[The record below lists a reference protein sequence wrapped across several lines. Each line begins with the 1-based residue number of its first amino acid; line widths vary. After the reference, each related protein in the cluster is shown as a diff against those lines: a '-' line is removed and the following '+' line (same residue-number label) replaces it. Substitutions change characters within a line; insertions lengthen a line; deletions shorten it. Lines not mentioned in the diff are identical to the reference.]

1 MTRWLSTLIFLA
13 SVAAFGQSAPS
24 ATNENSWTVPR
35 LGDGHPDLQG
45 IWTNKTVTPL
55 ERPTALGNKAFFTEE
70 EAKAFTHET
79 LERND
84 KDQRGGGVRDVL
96 HAYNAFWWDSGTK
109 VLRNMR
115 TSIITDPPDG
125 RIPALTA
132 QRQAQLQERAL
143 AVKVRCE
150 RPGCEIANSGQLS
163 PSDKPEDLD
172 LMTRC
177 IFFGTV
183 VPMLPSAYNNDYQIV
198 QSPGMLAIDTEMVHD
213 VRRIPT
219 DGSAHL
225 SSNVREWTGDP
236 RGHWEGDTLVV
247 DSTNFTGETRVRGAD
262 ENLHLIERFTR
273 VGPDTLLYQ
282 FTVDDPTAFTK
293 PWSGEIPM
301 AKTDGLLYEYACH
314 EGNIGMKDI
323 IAAAKADEKKA
334 TDQAA
339 KKKEN

>member
-1 MTRWLSTLIFLA
+1 MTYRFTLGIMILGA
-13 SVAAFGQSAPS
+13 IPAFGQTD
-24 ATNENSWTVPR
+24 ATWTVPR
-35 LGDGHPDLQG
+35 IADGHPDLQG
-45 IWTNKTVTPL
+45 IWTNKTITPL
-55 ERPTALGNKAFFTEE
+55 ERPKELGTKAFFTPAEI
-70 EAKAFTHET
+70 KAYTQST
-79 LERND
+79 LQQND

-96 HAYNAFWWDSGTK
+96 NAYNAFWWDSGTK
-109 VLRNMR
+109 VLKNMR
-115 TSIITDPPDG
+115 TSIIVDPPDG
-125 RIPALTA
+125 RIPPLTEH
-132 QRQAQLQERAL
+132 RQALLQERAE
-143 AVKVRCE
+143 AIKIRCQ
-150 RPGCEIANSGQLS
+150 RPGCAIANIGQLM
-163 PSDKPEDLD
+163 PSDKPEELD

-177 IFFGTV
+177 ISFGTV

-198 QSPGMLAIDTEMVHD
+198 QAPGVVAIDTEMVHE

-225 SSNVREWTGDP
+225 PPNVREWIGDP

-247 DSTNFTGETRVRGAD
+247 DSANFRDVEGWGARGTD

-301 AKTDGLLYEYACH
+301 TKTEGPLYEYACH
-314 EGNIGMKDI
+314 EGNVGMRDI

-334 TDQAA
+334 AQAG
-339 KKKEN
+339 KK